1 MKRRTI
7 FKSGIV
13 LSLLSLSISILLLFS
28 ANFGYPNLEIDSWIG
43 DEYKYWGT
51 FMIHS
56 EVSCDKLRRRTAP
69 MQNTIALGC
78 AFTTKDSLPPRPNTN
93 SRLALFRQAYD
104 MLPFFN
110 IFLRSFCGTMS
121 AGFRYKIFVAYDY
134 DDYYL
139 NDTVVLNKFKESFNL
154 YTKRYCSTEGS
165 TVELQMVYC
174 GYSGKPAWSQN
185 DALMKA
191 YEDNFAYY
199 FMVNDDT
206 QISGSGWTEALVKGL
221 ANRFPPNFGL
231 VGPQHIGDSQK
242 ILTHNFVHKT
252 HVDLFSFFYPRIYET
267 WHGDEWITRVYSPNF
282 MNEVRDAVVFHD
294 IRDHIRY
301 TPHRI
306 PEEYMSKHVDAY
318 KNELRRLLPCLPEY
332 SSIISLL

>member
-13 LSLLSLSISILLLFS
+13 LSLLSVSITMLLLFS
-28 ANFGYPNLEIDSWIG
+28 ANFGHPNLEIDSWIG

-56 EVSCDKLRRRTAP
+56 EVSCDKLRRRTVP
-69 MQNTIALGC
+69 VQNTIALGC

-110 IFLRSFCGTMS
+110 IFLWSFCETMS
-121 AGFRYKIFVAYDY
+121 SGFRYKIFVAYDY

-139 NDTVVLNKFKESFNL
+139 NDTVVLNKFKGSFNL

-191 YEDNFAYY
+191 YEDVLLHGYRRYTNIWIRMDRGFSKRTGQSVSPEFWVSRTAAYR
-199 FMVNDDT
+199 
-206 QISGSGWTEALVKGL
+206 
-221 ANRFPPNFGL
+221 RFPT
-231 VGPQHIGDSQK
+231 DSD
-242 ILTHNFVHKT
+242 T
-252 HVDLFSFFYPRIYET
+252 
-267 WHGDEWITRVYSPNF
+267 
-282 MNEVRDAVVFHD
+282 
-294 IRDHIRY
+294 
-301 TPHRI
+301 
-306 PEEYMSKHVDAY
+306 
-318 KNELRRLLPCLPEY
+318 
-332 SSIISLL
+332 